1 MQKWMRLKAV
11 KNELKTS
18 SHSCAELEKMVYGT
32 QNDRNNR
39 RTMQN
44 YLQELVQIEDIYFD
58 QKTGNYVSREADKLT
73 EVKLTMTWRLPIRMI
88 FSFIKMEK
96 EASK

>member
-58 QKTGNYVSREADKLT
+58 QKTGNYVSREQTNLPSKADYDLALT
-73 EVKLTMTWRLPIRMI
+73 HSYDI
-88 FSFIKMEK
+88 FFYKDGK